1 MILRLLYF
9 FKVGYSNAA
18 HTFDSTFEFNSY
30 KYIKYVQLKVLEM
43 VYLLLVK
50 EIVSHDVFLRFLIH
64 FFFYS
69 MLQNMPS
76 TFILMDNHAAC
87 D

>member
-9 FKVGYSNAA
+9 FKVGYSNVA

-30 KYIKYVQLKVLEM
+30 KYIKYVQLKVLLMER

-50 EIVSHDVFLRFLIH
+50 EIVFHGVFLHFLIH
-64 FFFYS
+64 SF
-69 MLQNMPS
+69 
-76 TFILMDNHAAC
+76 FILC
-87 D
+87 YKICPLLSY